1 MTIQFA
7 IEIGRGSKISKDHT
21 QYLSDFDGWMMSNP
35 GMINGFVTIH
45 TDDESILMLKMPYIH
60 YIDVKSNEQ

>member
-45 TDDESILMLKMPYIH
+45 TDDESI
-60 YIDVKSNEQ
+60 